1 MKYMTIRD
9 PFATLPAFNDMNR
22 FLEHF
27 FADQPATQTPATGN
41 FSTLALDVSED
52 EHNLIIHASLPGF
65 RKEDVNV
72 EVHDGVL
79 TISATHTEEK
89 ETKDAKRLLRERRT
103 GSVMRSI
110 ALPEAVA
117 HDKAEAELKD
127 GVLELRLPKSAEA
140 RKRTIAIR

>member
-9 PFATLPAFNDMNR
+9 PFATLPNVADMSR
-22 FLEHF
+22 FFDQF
-27 FADQPATQTPATGN
+27 FSDANGGTAQAAPDISA
-41 FSTLALDVSED
+41 LAVDISED

-79 TISATHTEEK
+79 TITATRTEESQTSDK
-89 ETKDAKRLLRERRT
+89 KYLRRERRS

-140 RKRTIAIR
+140 RKRVIAIK